1 MVSRAWRSTGP
12 LRAAIH
18 SPGDAALAARIAF
31 FILRAPSELER
42 VDVGSY
48 LAGLRSARRPPSADR
63 QSSQQRIVRLR
74 NGVLALPRLWRRSNC
89 YLRALV
95 LYRFLDAA
103 SADVRL
109 HMGIEERE
117 SAAHLHGHAWVSVD
131 GEVVE
136 GPEGVLLD
144 SLREIPVDVRR

>member
-1 MVSRAWRSTGP
+1 MSRAWRSTGP
-12 LRAAIH
+12 LRAAIQ
-18 SPGDAALAARIAF
+18 SPGDAALAARIAL

-42 VDVGSY
+42 ADVGSY
-48 LAGLRSARRPPSADR
+48 LERLRRAKRPPSPDR
-63 QSSQQRIVRLR
+63 ESSQLRIVRLR

-89 YLRALV
+89 YTRALV

-103 SADVRL
+103 SGDVRL

-117 SAAHLHGHAWVSVD
+117 SDAHLHGHAWVSVD

-136 GPEGVLLD
+136 GPEGVLLER
-144 SLREIPVDVRR
+144 LREIPVDARR